1 MARPPKKPQIVT
13 LSDKTLELLT
23 PTLANIS
30 GQLKAQT
37 KTLRAIAKFQVD
49 DAASL
54 VRQNQLEQSQLTPEA
69 PEKSDDGEKTT
80 IRGGISRGTQS
91 AISGMGAGLGLF
103 AKIAG
108 GGAGIAALGVGI
120 GGFFSGL
127 ALGDA
132 AIKKLGDG
140 RAMSTLMTNIGE
152 GLESLSNRNMAQLGA
167 MLGVGALWGTFAGVK
182 RSGKAVV
189 GMGAIGL
196 GIGGFMSG
204 LVAAGDVTGFTGEHF
219 KKQAANISEGLDSF
233 GGLKKETL
241 AGLGLMVTAG
251 GLLGAAPGG
260 VTIAG
265 KAALGM
271 GLIGL
276 GIGGFMAGM
285 VAAGDISGFTGDNF
299 KKQATNIADG
309 LNAFDPKVL
318 TGLGGMMAIGGIFGA
333 IPGGAGLALA
343 GSAALGMTAIGF
355 GIGGFITGLAAAGD
369 LGALFGV
376 DGSGISTVLK
386 NTAEGLEAFDKVDGS
401 NFKELGD
408 GMIGLGPGLL
418 ALMGAKGLG
427 GLSDTFSNT
436 FTSIKDFFTGEKTDS
451 TPMQRMVDSL
461 KPLEDMDLT
470 KINSL
475 DSTKFKTTML
485 NMTAGLNAFSK
496 SQLFGS
502 LSAIGTNIFNF
513 LAGDKNPFDKM
524 LKLGEESESI
534 NVAAT
539 GLERISA
546 AMMNFSNIKI
556 SNKDVDFHAMALN
569 LASTIP
575 ILEGLTQG
583 GTKFDGWFDGKKK
596 IEFGGGLLN
605 NDQIDLDALAIVSG
619 KIATVLGM
627 TDKARTLAPSAM
639 SLSLDQNSGNGSTA
653 MINAPTAFDNRSS
666 NVAVKQ
672 QSFTMGGMPGN
683 LSGYGLP
690 PGF

>member
-91 AISGMGAGLGLF
+91 AISSMGAGLGLF

-233 GGLKKETL
+233 GGLKDETL
-241 AGLGLMVTAG
+241 AGLGAMVAAG

-285 VAAGDISGFTGDNF
+285 VAAGDLSGFTGDNF

-318 TGLGGMMAIGGIFGA
+318 NGLGGMMAIGGIFGA

-355 GIGGFITGLAAAGD
+355 GIGGFITGLAGAGD

-376 DGSGISTVLK
+376 DGSGISTVMK

-401 NFKELGD
+401 NFAELGE
-408 GMIGLGPGLL
+408 GMKGLGPGLL

-427 GLSDTFSNT
+427 GLTDTFANA
-436 FTSIKDFFTGEKTDS
+436 FTSIKDFFTGETTDS

-496 SQLFGS
+496 SELFGS
-502 LSAIGTNIFNF
+502 LAAIGTNIFNF

-569 LASTIP
+569 LAATIP
-575 ILEGLTQG
+575 ILEGLTKG
-583 GTKFDGWFDGKKK
+583 GDKFDGWFDGKKK

-605 NDQIDLDALAIVSG
+605 NDNIDLDALAIVSG

-653 MINAPTAFDNRSS
+653 MINAPSSFDNRSS